1 MSYHKEYSGLGFGVF
16 SCSMKSSLTVVSFFP
31 FSFLAF
37 LSAQGQVQREKSS
50 GGEKEGKDLPGSF
63 FLGTMKIILRS
74 PRAGLPLNLI
84 DLYQSVAACGVVVAS
99 LDQPELSPES
109 HGGGGYLNKISKE
122 EMGKEQGRFQI
133 DN

>member
-1 MSYHKEYSGLGFGVF
+1 MSHHKEYSGLGFAVF

-37 LSAQGQVQREKSS
+37 SSAQSQMQREKSS
-50 GGEKEGKDLPGSF
+50 GRGKRRERIFLGHF

-74 PRAGLPLNLI
+74 PQAGLPLNLS
-84 DLYQSVAACGVVVAS
+84 QSVAACGVVVAS

-109 HGGGGYLNKISKE
+109 HGGWVPE
-122 EMGKEQGRFQI
+122 
-133 DN
+133 